1 MVLNFLHGSVSMSNV
16 KTIWDLSKG
25 IKLGDIPTDKYSFA
39 KQNSQEEKS
48 SNKSSELDEAI
59 NYGLLLANQCDKQC
73 LKFKF
78 FFG

>member
-48 SNKSSELDEAI
+48 SNEATK
-59 NYGLLLANQCDKQC
+59 N
-73 LKFKF
+73 
-78 FFG
+78 